1 MRRGRDN
8 LTKRK
13 SVRRGYV
20 HRQLIADYDGC
31 RVPIRSAFY
40 WVTTKD
46 ICPEGIAFMSPRKPR
61 TEFLVV
67 SLNPG
72 GACLIAR
79 VAWAFCR
86 TDLPGKPYE
95 FGCEFVARLA

>member
-1 MRRGRDN
+1 MSRRSAQ
-8 LTKRK
+8 LAPRK

-20 HRQLIADYDGC
+20 YRQLIADYDGC
-31 RVPIRSAFY
+31 RMPSRSAFH
-40 WVTTKD
+40 WVTTKN
-46 ICPEGIAFMSPRKPR
+46 ISPEGIAFVSHRRPL

-72 GACLIAR
+72 GACMIAR